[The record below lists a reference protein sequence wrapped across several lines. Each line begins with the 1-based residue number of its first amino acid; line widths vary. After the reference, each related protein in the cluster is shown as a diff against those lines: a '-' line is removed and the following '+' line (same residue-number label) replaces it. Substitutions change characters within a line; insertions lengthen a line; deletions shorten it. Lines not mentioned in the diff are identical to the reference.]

1 MVQKIKSLFSIIG
14 AILLKTISITFFIFL
29 ANFIFCSQETNHI
42 IDPRFETP
50 EKTLSTYWTYLKNK
64 DYKNALGCFSGFKDS
79 YYDSSLIYPL
89 PDVESLSVDS
99 FIQYKEISKK
109 EVIIFY
115 RVKFFSKLNKTWKSY
130 TTGDKLVFTKTG
142 WKIKDVIIPK

>member
-1 MVQKIKSLFSIIG
+1 MAII
-14 AILLKTISITFFIFL
+14 ILL
-29 ANFIFCSQETNHI
+29 ANFIFCSQENNQV

-50 EKTLSTYWTYLKNK
+50 EKTLTTYWAYLKDR

-89 PDVESLSVDS
+89 PDIESLQIDS
-99 FIQYKEISKK
+99 FIQHKEISRK

-115 RVKFFSKLNKTWKSY
+115 RIKFYSKIDKTWKSF

-142 WKIKDVIIPK
+142 WKIKDVIITK